1 MVSLGLRVK
10 VIHQKKKKKKMLF
23 LNIFNLL
30 PLISTENRPT

>member
-10 VIHQKKKKKKMLF
+10 VIHQKKKKKMLF